1 MSFFGLDIALSALR
15 AQQMAMNVTGNNIA
29 NAGTES
35 YHRQEAVFVPSSTIR
50 STGTILSGGNPQIGT
65 GVLIQTVR
73 RVQNTYIENQIRLQ
87 NQELGMWDY
96 RNESLKQIEA
106 VLGEPGNLGLSAT
119 LDKFWNSWEELAST
133 PDSLTAKISVVQAG
147 TSVCDRI
154 KSLFN
159 NFRQLQ
165 ARVDTALVDNA
176 SEINRLAHEIADI
189 NKEITA
195 GSDSVTQPNDM
206 LDRRD
211 QLIGQLSKLVP
222 IQVSGSGGLSFMVS
236 VSGKNLIQ
244 GGHVTE
250 VALGDSPTG
259 WTSLVWT
266 DDGTDFVAN
275 GGEVK
280 AQIIIRDDVL
290 GGHITELNSIAQTI
304 ISRVNELHT
313 TGTLPDGTACGNFF
327 TPGGDASN
335 ISIEASLVN
344 SPAGVG
350 VGTSG
355 TAGDN
360 SLALAMSA
368 VRDETLINGQTI
380 GGAYAGLV
388 ATIGTQARE
397 AITQTEVHNL
407 SVQQLETQRDS
418 VSGVSMDEEMVNMV
432 KFQQAYNAAARIMS
446 VLDSMLDTLINK
458 TGVG

>member
-1 MSFFGLDIALSALR
+1 MSFSGLDIALSALR
-15 AQQMAMNVTGNNIA
+15 AQQLAMNVTGNNIA
-29 NAGTES
+29 NAATEG
-35 YHRQEAVFVPSSTIR
+35 YHRREAVLVPSSAVR
-50 STGTILSGGNPQIGT
+50 NTGTILGNPQIGT
-65 GVLIQTVR
+65 GVLVQTIR

-106 VLGEPGNLGLSAT
+106 VLGEPGDLGLSAT

-154 KSLFN
+154 KSLYN

-165 ARVDTALVDNA
+165 ARVDIALVDNA
-176 SEINRLAHEIADI
+176 GEINRLAHEIANI

-195 GSDSVTQPNDM
+195 GSDSVSQPNDM
-206 LDRRD
+206 LDRRE

-222 IQVSGSGGLSFMVS
+222 IQVSGSGGLSLMVS

-250 VALGDSPTG
+250 VALGNSPTG
-259 WTSLVWT
+259 WTGLVWT

-275 GGEVK
+275 GGQVK
-280 AQIIIRDDVL
+280 AQITIRDDIL
-290 GGHITELNSIAQTI
+290 GGHIADLDSIAQTI

-313 TGTLPDGTACGNFF
+313 TGTLPDGTACGSFF

-344 SPAGVG
+344 SRGAGVG
-350 VGTSG
+350 VGITG
-355 TAGDN
+355 TEGDN
-360 SLALAMSA
+360 SLALAMSD
-368 VRDETLINGQTI
+368 VRGDILINGQTI

-397 AITQTEVHNL
+397 AIAQTGVHNL
-407 SVQQLETQRDS
+407 SVQQLETQRES
-418 VSGVSMDEEMVNMV
+418 VSGVSIDEEMVNMV
-432 KFQQAYNAAARIMS
+432 KFQQAYNAAARIML

>member
-1 MSFFGLDIALSALR
+1 VSFSGLDIALSALR
-15 AQQMAMNVTGNNIA
+15 AQQLAMNVTGNNIA
-29 NAGTES
+29 NAATEG
-35 YHRQEAVFVPSSTIR
+35 YHRREAVLVPSSAVR
-50 STGTILSGGNPQIGT
+50 NTGTILGNPQIGT
-65 GVLIQTVR
+65 GVLVQTIR

-106 VLGEPGNLGLSAT
+106 VLGEPGDLGLSAT

-154 KSLFN
+154 KSLYN

-165 ARVDTALVDNA
+165 ARVDIALVDNA
-176 SEINRLAHEIADI
+176 GEINRLAHEIANI

-195 GSDSVTQPNDM
+195 GSDSVSQPNDM
-206 LDRRD
+206 LDRRE

-222 IQVSGSGGLSFMVS
+222 IQVSGSGGLSLMVS

-250 VALGDSPTG
+250 VALGNSPTG
-259 WTSLVWT
+259 WTGLVWT

-275 GGEVK
+275 GGQVK
-280 AQIIIRDDVL
+280 AQITIRDDIL
-290 GGHITELNSIAQTI
+290 GGHIADLDSIAQTI

-313 TGTLPDGTACGNFF
+313 TGTLLDGTACGSFF

-344 SPAGVG
+344 SRGAGVG
-350 VGTSG
+350 VGITG
-355 TAGDN
+355 TEGDN
-360 SLALAMSA
+360 SLALAMSD
-368 VRDETLINGQTI
+368 VRGDILINGQTI

-397 AITQTEVHNL
+397 AIAQTGVHNL
-407 SVQQLETQRDS
+407 SVQQLETQRES
-418 VSGVSMDEEMVNMV
+418 VSGVSIDEEMVNMV
-432 KFQQAYNAAARIMS
+432 KFQQAYNAAARIML